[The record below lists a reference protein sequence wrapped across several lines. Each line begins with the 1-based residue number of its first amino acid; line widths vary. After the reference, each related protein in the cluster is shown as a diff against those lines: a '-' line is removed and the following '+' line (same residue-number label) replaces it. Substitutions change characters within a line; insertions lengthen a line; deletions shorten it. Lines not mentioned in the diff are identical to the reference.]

1 MAVASGNNQS
11 APILTA
17 LPAPLEFATLDP
29 YNGQPISGVTITFSD
44 GNKGGV
50 FDPPSAIT
58 AADGTASTTYTFPK
72 KTGVYTLT
80 ASAANFG
87 DVSATETATAAP
99 PQKLI
104 SYAGA
109 RQTGP
114 AGTVLPVAL
123 TAETKDA
130 YGNPVPG
137 ITVNFSSNQGGT
149 LSPSSAVTNTKG
161 LAAVLF
167 TLPTT
172 IVKSTVTASSSGLK
186 NASFVEFSIAG
197 PAASVVVNGGDD
209 QTAPVGTVLPQSL
222 AVLVTDQYGNPVMG
236 ASVTFSDGDAGGVF
250 GTNPATTGSNGIASQ
265 MYTLPPVAGLVTITA
280 SVPGVPNPA
289 VFRETAQ

>member
-1 MAVASGNNQS
+1 V
-11 APILTA
+11 
-17 LPAPLEFATLDP
+17 PLQFATLDP
-29 YNGQPISGVTITFSD
+29 YNGRPISGVTITFSD

-50 FDPPSAIT
+50 FDPSSGVT
-58 AADGTASTTYTFPK
+58 DADGDVSTTYTFPK

-80 ASAANFG
+80 ATAPNFG
-87 DVSATETATAAP
+87 SVNATATATAAA

-130 YGNPVPG
+130 YGNPAPG
-137 ITVNFSSNQGGT
+137 VTVYFTSNQGGT
-149 LSPSSAVTNTKG
+149 LNPPSAVTTAKG

-172 IVKSTVTASSSGLK
+172 IVKSTVTASAAGLK

-197 PAASVVVNGGDD
+197 PAASVGVNGGDN
-209 QTAPVGTVLPQSL
+209 QTAPAGTVLPESL
-222 AVLVTDQYGNPVMG
+222 SVLVTDQYGNPVTG
-236 ASVTFSDGDAGGVF
+236 ASVMFSDDAAGGIF
-250 GTNPATTGSNGIASQ
+250 GTDPATTGSNGIASQ
-265 MYTLPPVAGLVTITA
+265 MYTLPSVAGTVTITA
-280 SVPGVPNPA
+280 SVAGVSNPA
-289 VFRETAQ
+289 MFTETAQ